1 MSVTGRVL
9 LASTFLP
16 GIQHQLQE
24 DMPDWEV
31 TAVDLG
37 TRDRPLPDIG
47 HLADDIA
54 SADAIMPLR
63 GVLDARVIK
72 LADSCR
78 IIQQFGAGVDT
89 VDMAAA
95 RARRIPVCNVP
106 SKNGG
111 NADSVAE
118 MALFHMIG
126 AGRSFPRLQELVA
139 REDFAAPFGVS
150 LFGKTVCIVGY
161 GNIGTRVGRL
171 VRPFGGRVIGIR
183 RGAPAEPKGGR
194 GPEVWPP
201 SRLNE
206 ALGLADFV
214 VVTIP
219 LSPSTEGIIGQA
231 QFDAMKPG
239 ARIVNVS
246 RGGTIDREAML
257 AAMASG
263 RVAAA
268 GLDVFWEEPVKA
280 DDPILGFDVVATPH
294 CGGLTDHMRA
304 GTSRV
309 AAANMIRAVSG
320 GRARYRVDRAFA

>member
-1 MSVTGRVL
+1 MSVSGRVL

-16 GIQHQLQE
+16 AIQEQLQA

-31 TAVDLG
+31 MAVDLG
-37 TRDRPLPDIG
+37 TRDRPPADIG
-47 HLADDIA
+47 HLTDVIA

-63 GVLDARVIK
+63 GVVDSRVIG
-72 LADSCR
+72 LAESCR

-89 VDMAAA
+89 VDMTAA

-126 AGRSFPRLQELVA
+126 AGRSFPRLQKLIA

-150 LFGKTVCIVGY
+150 LFGKTVCIVGF

-171 VRPFGGRVIGIR
+171 LRPFGCRVIGIR
-183 RGAPAEPKGGR
+183 RGAPASQRRGR
-194 GPEVWPP
+194 GPEVWAA

-246 RGGTIDREAML
+246 RGGTIGRTAML
-257 AAMASG
+257 AALASG
-263 RVAAA
+263 KVAAA
-268 GLDVFWEEPVKA
+268 GLDVFWEEPVRA
-280 DDPILGFDVVATPH
+280 DDPILGYDVVATPH
-294 CGGLTDHMRA
+294 CGGLTDHMRV

-309 AAANMIRAVSG
+309 AAANIVRAVTG
-320 GRARYRVDRAFA
+320 GQARFRVDGAAA

>member
-16 GIQHQLQE
+16 AIQQQLQE

-31 TAVDLG
+31 MAVDLG

-47 HLADDIA
+47 HLADVIA

-63 GVLDARVIK
+63 GVLDARVIG

-139 REDFAAPFGVS
+139 QEDFAAPFGVS

-171 VRPFGGRVIGIR
+171 LRPFGCRVIGIR
-183 RGAPAEPKGGR
+183 RGAPAVPKGGR

-201 SRLNE
+201 GRLNE

-219 LSPSTEGIIGQA
+219 LSPTTEGIIGQS
-231 QFDAMKPG
+231 QFEAMKPG

-257 AAMASG
+257 AAMSSG

-280 DDPILGFDVVATPH
+280 DDPILAFDVVATPH

-309 AAANMIRAVSG
+309 ASANMVRAVSG
-320 GRARYRVDRAFA
+320 GRARYRVDRTSG